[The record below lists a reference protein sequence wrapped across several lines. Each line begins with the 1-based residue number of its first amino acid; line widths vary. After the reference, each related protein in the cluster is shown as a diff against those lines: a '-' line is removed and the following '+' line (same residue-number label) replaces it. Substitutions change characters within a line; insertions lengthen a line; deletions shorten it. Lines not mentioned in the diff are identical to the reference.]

1 MSNTLQKGTQ
11 ILCPRKRH
19 LIGTISR
26 KVNAGE
32 PLNVSRIEFAPGQER
47 IAGEVMS
54 CKICS
59 SLYYVQNKLYTD
71 EGWQPNEPNLE
82 PVTRR

>member
-1 MSNTLQKGTQ
+1 MSNSLPKGTE
-11 ILCPRKRH
+11 IRCPRKRH
-19 LIGTISR
+19 IIGTLSR
-26 KVNAGE
+26 TLNAGE

-47 IAGEVMS
+47 VAGETMT

-71 EGWQPNEPNLE
+71 SGWSPSEPSLE
-82 PVTRR
+82 PVSRK